1 MNALVAFGT
10 RYGST
15 ERVAKEIAAVLSSKG
30 IAAEVLDLR
39 SRKKE
44 TVSSYELVVVGSG
57 IKVGSWSK
65 EAQRFL
71 DENRDDLKGK
81 RVALFACCGDVEFK
95 KEQAAEWK
103 RKYVTEVGTK
113 YGIEPTSTA
122 LFGGVLDFEQYGF
135 LVKAI
140 LKSAKKTIEERGAD
154 PSKPYDFRNWEE
166 IREWAASLV

>member
-15 ERVAKEIAAVLSSKG
+15 EKVANEIAAVLSSRG
-30 IAAEVLDLR
+30 VNAEVLDLR
-39 SRKKE
+39 SWKKV
-44 TVSSYELVVVGSG
+44 TVSSYQLIVIGSG
-57 IKVGSWSK
+57 IMAGSWSK
-65 EAQRFL
+65 GAQSFL
-71 DENRDDLKGK
+71 EENRGILKGK

-95 KEQAAEWK
+95 KDQAPVW
-103 RKYVTEVGTK
+103 RNKYVIEVGARH
-113 YGIEPTSTA
+113 GIEPISTA

-140 LKSAKKTIEERGAD
+140 LKGTKKTIEERGFD
-154 PSKPYDFRNWEE
+154 TSKPYDFRNWEE

>member
-15 ERVAKEIAAVLSSKG
+15 ERVAKEIAAALSSKG
-30 IAAEVLDLR
+30 IDVKVLDLR
-39 SRKKE
+39 SKNKE
-44 TVSSYELVVVGSG
+44 MVSSYQMVVIGSG
-57 IKVGSWSK
+57 ILAGSWSK

-71 DENRDDLKGK
+71 EVNKDNLKGRK
-81 RVALFACCGDVEFK
+81 VALFACCGDVEFK
-95 KEQAAEWK
+95 REQAAEWK
-103 RKYVTEVGTK
+103 KKYVEDVGTK

-140 LKSAKKTIEERGAD
+140 LKNTKKIIEERGAD
-154 PSKPYDFRNWEE
+154 PAKPYDFRNWDE
-166 IREWAASLV
+166 IREWAESLA

>member
-1 MNALVAFGT
+1 MNVLVAFGT

-15 ERVAKEIAAVLSSKG
+15 EKVAKEIAAVLSSKG
-30 IAAEVLDLR
+30 IDAEVLDLR
-39 SRKKE
+39 SLRKA
-44 TVSSYELVVVGSG
+44 TASSYQPIVIGSG
-57 IKVGSWSK
+57 IMAGSWSK

-71 DENRDDLKGK
+71 DENRDKLKGRK
-81 RVALFACCGDVEFK
+81 VALFACCGDVEFRQ
-95 KEQAAEWK
+95 EQAAEWK
-103 RKYVTEVGTK
+103 KKYVTEVGSK
-113 YGIEPTSTA
+113 YGIEPISAA

-166 IREWAASLV
+166 IRGWAVSLV

>member
-15 ERVAKEIAAVLSSKG
+15 GKVAKEIAAVLSSKG
-30 IAAEVLDLR
+30 IDTEVLDLR

-44 TVSSYELVVVGSG
+44 MVSPYQLIIVGSG
-57 IKVGSWSK
+57 IMAGSWSK

-71 DENRDDLKGK
+71 EENKDGLKGK

-95 KEQAAEWK
+95 KDQAAEWK
-103 RKYVTEVGTK
+103 KKYVVGVGTK
-113 YGIEPTSTA
+113 YGIEPISTV

-140 LKSAKKTIEERGAD
+140 LKGTKKTIEERGAD
-154 PSKPYDFRNWEE
+154 TSKPYDFRNWEE

>member
-15 ERVAKEIAAVLSSKG
+15 ERVAAEIASALTSKG
-30 IAAEVLDLR
+30 IEAKVLDLR
-39 SRKKE
+39 SKKKE
-44 TVSSYELVVVGSG
+44 SVNSYQLVVIGSG
-57 IKVGSWSK
+57 INIGAWSK

-71 DENRDDLKGK
+71 EENKDDLKGK
-81 RVALFACCGDVEFK
+81 KVALFACCGDVEFK

-103 RKYVTEVGTK
+103 QKYVTEVGTR
-113 YGIEPTSTA
+113 YGIEPLSTA

-140 LKSAKKTIEERGAD
+140 LKNTKKTIEERGAD

-166 IREWAASLV
+166 IREWAKSLV

>member
-15 ERVAKEIAAVLSSKG
+15 EAVANEIATVLRSNG
-30 IAAEVLDLR
+30 IDTEVLDLR
-39 SRKKE
+39 SRKNE
-44 TVSSYELVVVGSG
+44 TVSSYQLVVVGSG
-57 IKVGSWSK
+57 IMAGSWSK
-65 EAQRFL
+65 ESLRFL
-71 DENRDDLKGK
+71 DKNRDEMKGRK
-81 RVALFACCGDVEFK
+81 IALFACCGDVEFK

-113 YGIEPTSTA
+113 YGIEPISTA
-122 LFGGVLDFEQYGF
+122 LFGGVMDFEQYGF

-140 LKSAKKTIEERGAD
+140 MKNARKTIEERGAD
-154 PSKPYDFRNWEE
+154 PSKPYDFRKWDE